1 MKKSKNTKTLW
12 TLILLSILLALSG
25 MMMVVSADGPSLS
38 PNQFYGTVTIN
49 GDPAPAGTI
58 ISSYID
64 GELRGSLEIGTA
76 GNYGYDL
83 NYLSVNGSESDEGR
97 TIVFKINGEVA
108 NENAVWREYEPPQKR
123 DLSVGG
129 EPPVGTTPAGTQET
143 SPNDISSDG
152 GATGG
157 TGEISRP
164 GPLPTVT
171 PNGATSAPD
180 EGTTPTSDEA
190 HTPAST
196 STDDES
202 GSGGSLPGFE
212 AMFAITGMLA
222 IAYLVRRRR

>member
-1 MKKSKNTKTLW
+1 MEKSKNTKTIW
-12 TLILLSILLALSG
+12 TLILLSIVLGLSG
-25 MMMVVSADGPSLS
+25 TAVVSADEITIP
-38 PNQFYGTVTIN
+38 PNQFYGNAVID

-58 ISSYID
+58 ISAYID
-64 GELRGSLEIGTA
+64 GELRGSIKITTA
-76 GNYGYDL
+76 GKYGYDL
-83 NYLSVNGSESDEGR
+83 NYLSVNGSESDE
-97 TIVFKINGEVA
+97 IVFKINEDDA
-108 NENAVWREYEPPQKR
+108 NENAVWHEYEPPRKR
-123 DLSVGG
+123 DLSVG

-143 SPNDISSDG
+143 SLNGRSSDG

-171 PNGATSAPD
+171 PNGATSAHA

-196 STDDES
+196 SADDES